1 MLLPRCGSLTVYLA
15 LKFSSTVSESK
26 VLSILR
32 GATKNGMLGDLNL
45 NASSIEGTRFERATT
60 AATGKTTPTSSS
72 AIHASNGCSCN
83 YIIVLGVV
91 IGILF
96 VIIIALVVYIVWL
109 HKKGTAKRDRIYQA
123 SSYGKGAKINTGVE
137 MSDLRSDQI
146 PARIENAEV
155 SPQSQYM
162 ALNQASRSQ
171 DMSKDTR
178 ENTSQSAA
186 QISEYAPLHP
196 STRSWEL
203 AREQVTTEKIIG
215 KGAFGQV
222 AKGTAIGLHGRPQ
235 KTQFLAASVEWTAP
249 PPAWTQTDRNDI
261 RTVDMQVLIGSTQV
275 PLRWNYTL
283 SPGSVL
289 ITTTFSIGD
298 GSTSDNI
305 GLIASNVNSV
315 NNRHDYPTRF
325 AISTSEV
332 ATLLINKVT
341 EREEA
346 TYQCKLSVVGNSW
359 AYKIRVVVTVPAEL
373 IDVSNDQILQ
383 EGRSM
388 QLFCEASGRPTPNIT
403 WAKVLDNGSNSEV
416 LHEGPTW
423 DFPNIN
429 RTVSGTYRCTAYNGI
444 GNSVSHKVKVNVTY
458 PVTIVKFESE
468 YEVAEQQSV
477 SLHCQAEGNPQP
489 TYTWTPCDPQ
499 RNVCH
504 ESTLHISEVLNDGV
518 FSCKVTNVLGTDTR
532 YTTLFIASNV
542 INVTLVITSESCTN
556 GRYNQSLLWRKL
568 NDTMSKVFGDKIG
581 FKGAELMNV
590 RCGRLIVDLAL
601 KFSSTVRE
609 SKVLFILRDAA
620 KNGMLGEFNVSASS
634 IIGTRTERA
643 ITATT
648 SRTPTSFSDIQ
659 ACESCSCDWAILGVV
674 IGILVLIIIALVSY
688 IVWLQKKGT
697 AKKDSVYQASS
708 KQHGANVNAAVEMS
722 DLRSDHVTARMRNS
736 VAPPQSQYMALN
748 DASLSQDVSEETR
761 ENISQSA
768 AQISQYAPLHP
779 STRSWEVSRNQ
790 ITIEKI
796 IGKGAFGQVAKG
808 AALGLRGRP
817 QKTQVAI
824 KMLKGNAPESDRKDL
839 LSELEVMKQ
848 LKPHPHVIKLL
859 CCVTESE
866 PLLVVIEYV
875 PFGDLLGYLRKSRG
889 LNDTYYKDPD
899 VKPKT
904 NLTSHQLMKFAWQVA
919 DGMSYLSSK
928 RIIHRDLAARNVL
941 VGEKETCKVTDFG
954 MARDVQQD
962 NIYERKSKGRLPVKW
977 TAMEALLY
985 GTYSTKSDVWSYGVL
1000 LYEIFTIGGSPYPR
1014 MDGRK
1019 IANLLQK
1026 GYRMPKPQHV
1036 DDKL

>member
-1 MLLPRCGSLTVYLA
+1 MAT
-15 LKFSSTVSESK
+15 FK
-26 VLSILR
+26 VNR
-32 GATKNGMLGDLNL
+32 
-45 NASSIEGTRFERATT
+45 R
-60 AATGKTTPTSSS
+60 
-72 AIHASNGCSCN
+72 
-83 YIIVLGVV
+83 
-91 IGILF
+91 
-96 VIIIALVVYIVWL
+96 
-109 HKKGTAKRDRIYQA
+109 
-123 SSYGKGAKINTGVE
+123 
-137 MSDLRSDQI
+137 
-146 PARIENAEV
+146 
-155 SPQSQYM
+155 
-162 ALNQASRSQ
+162 
-171 DMSKDTR
+171 
-178 ENTSQSAA
+178 
-186 QISEYAPLHP
+186 
-196 STRSWEL
+196 
-203 AREQVTTEKIIG
+203 TEKSCSIWSSGI
-215 KGAFGQV
+215 FLLLV
-222 AKGTAIGLHGRPQ
+222 ANF
-235 KTQFLAASVEWTAP
+235 QFVAASVEWTAP

-458 PVTIVKFESE
+458 PPKVVKLAIEH
-468 YEVAEQQSV
+468 EVAAQQGV

-499 RNVCH
+499 NSVCD
-504 ESTLHISEVLNDGV
+504 ESTLHIAKALSDG
-518 FSCKVTNVLGTDTR
+518 FYSCQVTNVLGTDTR
-532 YTTLFIASNV
+532 YTIVFIASNV
-542 INVTLVITSESCTN
+542 INVTLVITSERCTD

-568 NDTMSKVFGDKIG
+568 NETMDKVFGDKIG
-581 FKGAELMNV
+581 FKCAELMNV
-590 RCGRLIVDLAL
+590 WCGSLIVDLAL

-609 SKVLFILRDAA
+609 SKVLFILRDAV
-620 KNGMLGEFNVSASS
+620 KNGLLREFNVSASS
-634 IIGTRTERA
+634 IVGTRPEKAT
-643 ITATT
+643 TATT
-648 SRTPTSFSDIQ
+648 SNTTPTSFSDIQ
-659 ACESCSCDWAILGVV
+659 ACESYSCNCTILGVV
-674 IGILVLIIIALVSY
+674 IGICVVIIIAFVVY
-688 IVWLQKKGT
+688 IVWLHKKGI
-697 AKKDSVYQASS
+697 AKKDSIYQASS
-708 KQHGANVNAAVEMS
+708 NQHGANVNAAVELS
-722 DLRSDHVTARMRNS
+722 DLRSDQVTARMRNS
-736 VAPPQSQYMALN
+736 VAPPQSQYMVLN
-748 DASLSQDVSEETR
+748 EAFRSQDVSEDAR
-761 ENISQSA
+761 ENVSQSV
-768 AQISQYAPLHP
+768 AQITQYAPLHP

-790 ITIEKI
+790 VTIEKI

-808 AALGLRGRP
+808 TAKGLRGRP
-817 QKTQVAI
+817 QETQVAI
-824 KMLKGNAPESDRKDL
+824 KMLKGDAPESDKKDL

-859 CCVTESE
+859 CCVTKSE

-889 LNDTYYKDPD
+889 LSDTYYKDPD

-904 NLTSHQLMKFAWQVA
+904 NLTSHQLITFAWQVA

-941 VGEKETCKVTDFG
+941 VGENETCKVTDFG

-1036 DDKL
+1036 DDKLYGIMTKCWQDDPDARPTFGDLRNELKEMENQHKRLINMKMYDKQLYANVEDLVV